1 MRTNAKNII
10 ALLLS
15 RLMWLLFFF
24 FGLLNTKGVKLG
36 ISPTDTKFKHIYMD
50 TSHIYIEIN
59 DTYYLEPGTG
69 LPNDQR

>member
-1 MRTNAKNII
+1 MRTNARNIT
-10 ALLLS
+10 ALLS
-15 RLMWLLFFF
+15 MLMWLLFF
-24 FGLLNTKGVKLG
+24 FGLLNTKGIKLG

-59 DTYYLEPGTG
+59 DTYYLEPGSG

>member
-10 ALLLS
+10 ALLPS
-15 RLMWLLFFF
+15 MLMWLLFF
-24 FGLLNTKGVKLG
+24 FGLLNTKGIKLC

>member
-15 RLMWLLFFF
+15 TLMWHFF
-24 FGLLNTKGVKLG
+24 FGLLNTKGIKLG

-50 TSHIYIEIN
+50 TSHIYIESN
-59 DTYYLEPGTG
+59 DTF
-69 LPNDQR
+69 

>member
-1 MRTNAKNII
+1 MRTNARNIT
-10 ALLLS
+10 ALLS
-15 RLMWLLFFF
+15 MLMWLLFF
-24 FGLLNTKGVKLG
+24 FGLLNTKGIKLG

>member
-1 MRTNAKNII
+1 MA
-10 ALLLS
+10 S
-15 RLMWLLFFF
+15 GF
-24 FGLLNTKGVKLG
+24 FGLLNTKGIKLG

>member
-1 MRTNAKNII
+1 MRTNARNII
-10 ALLLS
+10 ALLS
-15 RLMWLLFFF
+15 MLMWLLFF
-24 FGLLNTKGVKLG
+24 FGLLNTKGIKLG

>member
-1 MRTNAKNII
+1 MPETSQHSS
-10 ALLLS
+10 LCLCG
-15 RLMWLLFFF
+15 FCFF
-24 FGLLNTKGVKLG
+24 FGLLNTKGIKLG